1 MEDRIGGV
9 GVTGDRGISSALV
22 NTHAWVTPVKILVAG
37 ATGAIGRQLVPRL
50 VARGHD
56 VAGMTRTEAKRDL
69 VRSLGAE
76 PVVADALDPDAVGD
90 AVALHEPEVIVHQLT
105 ALTGPLNLRH
115 MDRTFAETNRLRTEA
130 TDHLLAAGRAVG
142 VKRFVAQSFA
152 GWPVDAAPAASMRE
166 SLRAIRYVE
175 EAVTG
180 AGWTEGV
187 VLRYGGF
194 YGPGTG
200 IARDGDMAE
209 MIVKGRFPVVGDGG
223 GVWSLI
229 HIEDAAEAT
238 AIAIEHGRRGTY
250 EIVDDADEPVRT
262 WLPAVADALGAKP
275 PRHVPR
281 WVGRLV
287 AGPAA
292 TYMMTEMP
300 ATSNAKAKREL
311 GWSPSHP
318 SLSETVTGWAA

>member
-1 MEDRIGGV
+1 M
-9 GVTGDRGISSALV
+9 
-22 NTHAWVTPVKILVAG
+22 KILIAG

-50 VARGHD
+50 VARGHE
-56 VAGMTRTEAKRDL
+56 VAGMTRSEAKRDL

-76 PVVADALDPDAVGD
+76 PVVADALDPVAVGD
-90 AVALHEPEVIVHQLT
+90 AVALHAPDVIVHELT
-105 ALTGPLNLRH
+105 ALSGPLDLRN
-115 MDRTFAETNRLRTEA
+115 MDRTFAQTNRLRTEA

-142 VKRFVAQSFA
+142 IKRFVAQSFA

-175 EAVTG
+175 QAVVG
-180 AGWTEGV
+180 ADFTEGV

-194 YGPGTG
+194 YGPGTSL
-200 IARDGDMAE
+200 APE
-209 MIVKGRFPVVGDGG
+209 G
-223 GVWSLI
+223 GVQTDAIRKRQFPIVGSGAGVLAFI

-238 AIAIEHGRRGTY
+238 AIAVEHGRRGIY
-250 EIVDDADEPVRT
+250 EIVDDADEPVRA

-311 GWSPSHP
+311 GWTPSHP
-318 SLSETVTGWAA
+318 SLTQTVSEWAA